1 MLITA
6 QRITAG
12 SRRQVRQ
19 HLRTVITLRRLRTER
34 RILATQ
40 CLQGTQ
46 QALPLTLTKS
56 QPVRRRTQLLNP
68 LTHTLQ
74 IIRRLLTSGGTS
86 RHRNNCLTA
95 KALKEA
101 GMLQLV
107 RGNSLFQG
115 VDALRGADRRL
126 HQLSTLKRRLAQQ
139 ALRLRRRQSMTL
151 TRLPQ
156 QQHRTSKTLMR
167 RTVAL
172 HSLNTLRKT
181 HRRTSR
187 RQLRRSRLTARRSV
201 TVTRLSFH
209 RRALDGVQRLLS
221 LLQLNPHPLN
231 LRQHAVTRRHA

>member
-1 MLITA
+1 MQRRRVQNTLKLGTQHIADQVNLMLITA
-6 QRITAG
+6 QGVTAG

-56 QPVRRRTQLLNP
+56 QTVNRRAQLLTL
-68 LTHTLQ
+68 LTHALQ
-74 IIRRLLTSGGTS
+74 VIRCLLTSGNTG

-126 HQLSTLKRRLAQQ
+126 HQLSALKRRLAQQ

-172 HSLNTLRKT
+172 HRLNTLRKA

-187 RQLRRSRLTARRSV
+187 RQISRGSLTARRSV
-201 TVTRLSFH
+201 TVTRLGFH
-209 RRALDGVQRLLS
+209 RRALDG
-221 LLQLNPHPLN
+221 
-231 LRQHAVTRRHA
+231 A